1 MLTCPDPYPLVA
13 AGSHRQCDHMDMK
26 VRGHTV
32 VADAGDCAGSATT
45 AKRGVAWKKGME
57 Q

>member
-26 VRGHTV
+26 VQGHTV